1 MNMGKKLNKKKK
13 IIMTI
18 SFKRFCITFSTIFYR
33 NQFPR
38 LRVYNVGYQLIENP
52 KNKYI
57 KESFTRN
64 LIEKEQK

>member
-1 MNMGKKLNKKKK
+1 MGKKINKEEKKT
-13 IIMTI
+13 MTI

-38 LRVYNVGYQLIENP
+38 LHVYNVGYQLIEKP

-64 LIEKEQK
+64 LMQKEQK